1 MYFVDRVQ
9 AQGTRQRKI
18 PVPKK
23 FWADFPLDSI
33 VKVELVNDTSM
44 FYVDKVQAQG
54 KAQRRIPLPLKFW
67 DEFPIGTMVKI
78 EIMHKPKSKAKKN
91 TKKK

>member
-18 PVPKK
+18 PLPKK
-23 FWADFPLDSI
+23 FWVDFPLDSI
-33 VKVELVNDTSM
+33 VKVELVNNPSM

-54 KAQRRIPLPLKFW
+54 KMQRRIPLPLKFW
-67 DEFPIGTMVKI
+67 EEFPVGSMVKV
-78 EIMHKPKSKAKKN
+78 EIMHKPSKAKG
-91 TKKK
+91 KKK